1 MTALTAAIVVIVFG
15 AGVFA
20 IVAGQR
26 PVDPTT
32 PGPQRGTQLLD
43 LLGLRATGALGR
55 RRRAAAVAAAV
66 ALVVAAL
73 TGWWILVPLV
83 PAAIL
88 GLPSLL
94 RPARSNVDVQRLGDL
109 ESWVRG
115 LSGTLV
121 GGSVG
126 LEQAL
131 RASLGSAPP
140 TLKPSLSGLVARL
153 DAQQPIR
160 GALLRWA
167 DEMDDYVSDLVAACL
182 ILESERREGAVTKAL
197 DELAETVAELTA
209 SRRQIEADRS
219 GPRSTA
225 RWVTI
230 FSIGTIVLL
239 ALTSSYASWY
249 ATGLGQIVAVVLIAA
264 YAGCLLW
271 MRKIAAGT
279 PIPRFLPATHGR

>member
-1 MTALTAAIVVIVFG
+1 MTSLTAAIVVILIG
-15 AGVFA
+15 AGIFA
-20 IVAGQR
+20 IVAGLR
-26 PVDPTT
+26 PIDPTV
-32 PGPQRGTQLLD
+32 PGPQRGAKLLD
-43 LLGLRATGALGR
+43 LLGLRAAGALGR
-55 RRRAAAVAAAV
+55 RRRAAAIAAAV
-66 ALVVAAL
+66 AIVVAAL
-73 TGWWILVPLV
+73 TGWWILVPLA

-140 TLKPSLSGLVARL
+140 TLQPSLSGLVARL

-182 ILESERREGAVTKAL
+182 ILEAERREGAVTKAL

-219 GPRSTA
+219 GPRATA

-230 FSIGTIVLL
+230 FSVGTIALL
-239 ALTSSYASWY
+239 ALTSSYAAWY
-249 ATGLGQIVAVVLIAA
+249 GTGLGQIVAIVLIAA
-264 YAGCLLW
+264 YAGCLMW
-271 MRKIAAGT
+271 MRKIATGT
-279 PIPRFLPATHGR
+279 PIPRFLPTTPGR

>member
-1 MTALTAAIVVIVFG
+1 MTALSAAAVVIVIG
-15 AGVFA
+15 AGIFA
-20 IVAGQR
+20 VVAGLR
-26 PVDPTT
+26 PLEASAPS
-32 PGPQRGTQLLD
+32 PHGSQLLD
-43 LLGLRATGALGR
+43 LLGLRASGVIGR
-55 RRRAAAVAAAV
+55 RRRAAAVATAVAVVFAAV
-66 ALVVAAL
+66 
-73 TGWWILVPLV
+73 TGWWVLVPLT

-94 RPARSNVDVQRLGDL
+94 RGSRANEDVQRLGDL
-109 ESWVRG
+109 ESWIRG

-131 RASLGSAPP
+131 RASLGSAPT
-140 TLKPSLSGLVARL
+140 TLRPALSGLVARL

-160 GALLRWA
+160 GALMRWA

-182 ILESERREGAVTKAL
+182 VLESERREGAVTKAL

-219 GPRSTA
+219 GPRATA

-230 FSIGTIVLL
+230 FSVGTIGLL
-239 ALTSSYASWY
+239 ALTSSYATWY
-249 ATGLGQIVAVVLIAA
+249 GTGLGQITAVVLITA

-271 MRKIAAGT
+271 MRKIATGQ
-279 PIPRFLPATHGR
+279 PVPRFLPATNGR

>member
-1 MTALTAAIVVIVFG
+1 MTALSAAVIVILIG
-15 AGVFA
+15 AGILV
-20 IVAGQR
+20 IIAGQR
-26 PVDPTT
+26 PVDPTA
-32 PGPQRGTQLLD
+32 PGPRRSQLLD
-43 LLGLRATGALGR
+43 LLGLRASGAIGR
-55 RRRAAAVAAAV
+55 RRRIAAAATGVAVLLAAV
-66 ALVVAAL
+66 
-73 TGWWILVPLV
+73 TGLWILVPLT

-94 RPARSNVDVQRLGDL
+94 RRSRANEEVQRLGDL
-109 ESWVRG
+109 ESWIRG

-140 TLKPSLSGLVARL
+140 SLRPALSGLVARL

-160 GALLRWA
+160 GALTRWA
-167 DEMDDYVSDLVAACL
+167 DEMDDYISDLVAACL
-182 ILESERREGAVTKAL
+182 ILEAERREGAVTKAL

-230 FSIGTIVLL
+230 FSIGTIGLL

-249 ATGLGQIVAVVLIAA
+249 ATGVGQITAIVLITA

-271 MRKIAAGT
+271 MRKIASGT
-279 PIPRFLPATHGR
+279 PIPRFLPATTGR